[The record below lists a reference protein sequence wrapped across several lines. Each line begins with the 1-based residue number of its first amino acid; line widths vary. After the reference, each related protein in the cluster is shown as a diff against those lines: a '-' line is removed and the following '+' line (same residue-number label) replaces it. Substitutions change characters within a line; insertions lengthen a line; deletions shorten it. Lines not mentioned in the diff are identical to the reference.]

1 MDSMKLCFEVDK
13 KGKVFMQMR
22 IFFGMG
28 NDEGSGENVNSNHFL
43 DFHRQS
49 TVTFHHAE
57 HFKNIFP
64 ISRDI

>member
-1 MDSMKLCFEVDK
+1 MS
-13 KGKVFMQMR
+13 GP
-22 IFFGMG
+22 
-28 NDEGSGENVNSNHFL
+28 GSEKETVEEIL